1 MTTNEKLMKT
11 ICELVDNFADKEDEV
26 GMTLLTLATNFLNN
40 DYMAETLQKKWH
52 IIEEEGL
59 EEGYQILPLLYG
71 NLIDY
76 YGDNY

>member
-11 ICELVDNFADKEDEV
+11 IIDMVDNFADPEDGV
-26 GMTLLTLATNFLNN
+26 GMYQLNLAMNLLQPWVR
-40 DYMAETLQKKWH
+40 ETLQKKWH